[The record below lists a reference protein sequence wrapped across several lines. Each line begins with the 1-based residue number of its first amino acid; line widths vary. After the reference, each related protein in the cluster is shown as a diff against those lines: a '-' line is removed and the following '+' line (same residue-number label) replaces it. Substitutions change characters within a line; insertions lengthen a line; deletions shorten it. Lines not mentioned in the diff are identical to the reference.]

1 MKNLIFKRLRS
12 NGRVFLLSIKTRKSV
27 PTDFIVATAFTP
39 SHLAKYKGA
48 ALGPTHAPNGEGRA
62 VEQKLLR
69 ILEDR
74 APGTVRGNE
83 GPLLVSGLPR
93 VLMRLALALTHTLI
107 I

>member
-1 MKNLIFKRLRS
+1 MAI
-12 NGRVFLLSIKTRKSV
+12 
-27 PTDFIVATAFTP
+27 AFTP
-39 SHLAKYKGA
+39 SHLAKYKGV

-93 VLMRLALALTHTLI
+93 VLMRLALALTHTNNIKKKYLKWPRESN
-107 I
+107 